1 MDGAAHRRS
10 SRVRD
15 RCGWGVAAGIVPSPP
30 TTPPGDCGALYSG
43 VVNRHIRNLLALL
56 LAACPVVARADDSSY
71 LANLPTGA
79 RWLEHLNNDLLPFWT
94 MPSALGN
101 PLGSFPSTRCDDG
114 SLLNF
119 AQPCAPIAG
128 NAYLMTPDQYL
139 VPLSRQ
145 VYGYGVAYHLTGNT
159 MYLDY
164 MKAGVAY
171 LRQYYIDPQGG
182 MFESRDLTTGLWGPD
197 RLYRDP
203 QQLGYGLLGMAFYYY
218 LTRDDAVLQ
227 DILTIKNYI
236 WNSYY
241 NRSLGT
247 NQWLLADYEGTS
259 ADSRQLVA
267 DLDEM
272 NTYLVL
278 LTPLL
283 PEPYKTQWLQ
293 TLTLD
298 AQSILGTFYS
308 PEDNLFFLQADTPQD
323 VNINYTGVDVG
334 HSSKALW
341 MLRWASLLTGDRGLT
356 SFAESNARRLLNR
369 AYMPESDGSGSWAQ
383 GVLQGGAQD
392 TDKTW
397 WVYAELDQLSGTL
410 ALSDVAAGSYL
421 PQTTAYWFNYCV
433 DHQYGEVW
441 NGVNYPAN
449 TPQQSYPK
457 SWQWKNAYH
466 DFEHVLVGYITSQWL
481 LGQPVTLHYAF
492 TQAVDSSTIHPYYF
506 SSNVASLTVSQ
517 DSQGNSYQAV
527 TFQPVTV
534 GSAPSVAA
542 TSAASFLTGP
552 LAAGS
557 IATLWGTSLP
567 AGPVSVVDANGVS
580 RQAHVFYTAPSQIDF
595 QVPPGTASGAATIS
609 VTSANGVSAS
619 ASVQIAGVSPGI
631 FQLNSTSLAAADVVR
646 VRADQSQTIGQVY
659 QLDASNNVTPLPISV
674 APANGAVYLSVFA
687 TGLQN
692 AQSVAA
698 TVGGQQVPVQW
709 FGAQGTYTGLD
720 QVNIGP
726 LPTSLAG
733 WGRVN
738 IIVTADGQT
747 ANPVEVYIR

>member
-1 MDGAAHRRS
+1 
-10 SRVRD
+10 
-15 RCGWGVAAGIVPSPP
+15 
-30 TTPPGDCGALYSG
+30 
-43 VVNRHIRNLLALL
+43 VNRHIRNLLVLL
-56 LAACPVVARADDSSY
+56 LAAYPAVARAADNSY

-119 AQPCAPIAG
+119 ANPCAPIAG

-159 MYLDY
+159 QYLDY

-171 LRQYYIDPQGG
+171 LRQYYIDPNGG
-182 MFESRDLTTGLWGPD
+182 LFESMDLTTGLFGPD

-218 LTRDDAVLQ
+218 LTRDAAVLQ

-241 NRSLGT
+241 NQSLGT
-247 NQWLLADYEGTS
+247 NQWLLADYEGTA
-259 ADSRQLVA
+259 ADSKQLVA

-283 PEPYKTQWLQ
+283 PEPYQTQWKQ

-308 PEDNLFFLQADTPQD
+308 PEDNLFFLEADTPQE

-341 MLRWASLLTGDRGLT
+341 MLRWASLLTGDQGLT
-356 SFAESNARRLLNR
+356 SFAEANARRLLDR
-369 AYMPESDGSGSWAQ
+369 AYMPETDGSGSWAQ

-397 WVYAELDQLSGTL
+397 WVYAELDQLSETL

-449 TPQQSYPK
+449 TPQESYPK

-481 LGQPVTLHYAF
+481 LNQPVTLHYAF
-492 TQAVDSSTIHPYYF
+492 TATVDQSTIHPYYF
-506 SSNVASLTVSQ
+506 SSNVDSLTVTQ
-517 DSQGNSYQAV
+517 DIQGNSYQTV

-534 GSAPSVAA
+534 GSAPAVTA
-542 TSAASFLTGP
+542 TSAASFLAGP
-552 LAAGS
+552 LAVGS
-557 IATLWGTSLP
+557 IATLWGTALP
-567 AGPVSVVDANGVS
+567 AGPVSVTDSNGVS
-580 RQAHVFYTAPSQIDF
+580 RQAQVFYTSPTQIDF
-595 QVPPGTASGAATIS
+595 QVPSSTAAGPATITAAS
-609 VTSANGVSAS
+609 PDGISAS
-619 ASVQIAGVSPGI
+619 ASASAQIANVSPGI
-631 FQLNSTSLAAADVVR
+631 FQLNGGALAAAEVVR
-646 VRADQSQTIGQVY
+646 VMADQSQIIGQVY
-659 QLDASNNVTPLPISV
+659 YLDASSNVIPLPISV
-674 APANGAVYLSVFA
+674 DPANGAVYLSVYG
-687 TGLQN
+687 TGWRN
-692 AQSVAA
+692 AQSVTA
-698 TVGGQQVPVQW
+698 TVGGQAVPVGW
-709 FGAQGTYTGLD
+709 SGAQGTDAGLD
-720 QVNIGP
+720 QMNIGP
-726 LPTSLAG
+726 VPPSLAG

-738 IIVTADGQT
+738 IIVTAGGQT
-747 ANPVEVYIR
+747 ANPVEIYIR

>member
-1 MDGAAHRRS
+1 
-10 SRVRD
+10 
-15 RCGWGVAAGIVPSPP
+15 
-30 TTPPGDCGALYSG
+30 
-43 VVNRHIRNLLALL
+43 
-56 LAACPVVARADDSSY
+56 
-71 LANLPTGA
+71 
-79 RWLEHLNNDLLPFWT
+79 

-119 AQPCAPIAG
+119 NNPCAPIAG

-145 VYGYGVAYHLTGNT
+145 TYGYGVAYHLTGNT
-159 MYLDY
+159 AYLDY

-171 LRQYYIDPQGG
+171 LRQYALDPNGG
-182 MFESRDLTTGLWGPD
+182 MFEQQDLTTGLWGPN

-218 LTRDDAVLQ
+218 LTRDDTVLQ

-236 WNSYY
+236 FNSYY
-241 NRSLGT
+241 NQSLGT
-247 NQWLLADYEGTS
+247 MQWLLADDNGTL
-259 ADSRQLVA
+259 ADSKQLVA
-267 DLDEM
+267 DLDQM

-283 PEPYKTQWLQ
+283 SEPDQSQWMQ
-293 TLTLD
+293 TLTMD

-308 PEDNLFFLQADTPQD
+308 PEDNIFFLQADTPQE

-341 MLRWASLLTGDRGLT
+341 MLRWNGRLTGDQGLA
-356 SFAESNARRLLNR
+356 SFAEANARRLLNR

-392 TDKTW
+392 PDKTW

-410 ALSDVAAGSYL
+410 ALDDVAAGQYL
-421 PQTTAYWFNYCV
+421 PQTTAYWFNYFV

-466 DFEHVLVGYITSQWL
+466 DFEHTLVGYITSQWL

-492 TQAVDSSTIHPYYF
+492 NGPVDQSTIHPYYF
-506 SSNVASLTVSQ
+506 SSTIDSLAVTQ
-517 DSQGNSYQAV
+517 DNQGNSYQTV
-527 TFQPVTV
+527 TFHPVSV
-534 GSAPSVAA
+534 GSAPPVAA
-542 TSAASFLTGP
+542 TSAASFLAGP
-552 LAAGS
+552 LAVGS
-557 IATLWGTSLP
+557 IATLWGTDLP
-567 AGPVSVVDANGVS
+567 AGAAGANVTVADANGTS
-580 RQAHVFYTAPSQIDF
+580 RPAQVFYASPAQINFRIPQGTAPGQATVTVAS
-595 QVPPGTASGAATIS
+595 PAGT
-609 VTSANGVSAS
+609 SAS
-619 ASVQIAGVSPGI
+619 ATAQIASVSPGI
-631 FQLNSTSLAAADVVR
+631 FQLNSTALAAAEVVR
-646 VRADQSQTIGQVY
+646 VQAGQQSIEPVY

-674 APANGAVYLSVFA
+674 DPRNGAVYLSVFG
-687 TGLQN
+687 TGFEY
-692 AQSVAA
+692 AQSVAV
-698 TVGGQQVPVQW
+698 TVDAQPVPVLW
-709 FGAQGTYTGLD
+709 FGAQGSYAGLD
-720 QVNIGP
+720 QVNVGP
-726 LPTSLAG
+726 LPASLAG

-738 IIVTADGQT
+738 IIITADGQT
-747 ANPVEVYIR
+747 ANPVEIYIQ